1 MSCNIT
7 SGIAKGCNDQ
17 VGGITAIY
25 YMEHPDIPVIG
36 APPGGLFVNRDSN
49 GIITRISPTNFSNPS
64 WNYIDCS
71 NIQGSVTETINVNT
85 NGSILGFHQSA
96 QFFMPM
102 TANMNEQRAD
112 SSAPQ
117 GTQHEFLDALAKQ
130 NNLIIGIVTSDNSPL
145 KAYSDKCFVFGLERP
160 AYCASGSK
168 ETGIT
173 YNDNNGWTMELAAD
187 SKEPMQEIAYMA
199 FHLTDPCYRQSSDT
213 DWSFDNQDWFSLE
226 PLLFYEGANIE
237 AQGSSP
243 NYLYPYIWVQ
253 PGETLTIGAQI
264 AMDWGANAFSGT
276 TFLPEWQIGETSFG
290 MPSAPLVYVNL
301 PLPTAPGVYS
311 VQVKGAWTN
320 NTGAP
325 FAIKPI
331 NLVTPTGVDISGGA
345 ERPFA
350 RFNTIT
356 RSS

>member
-7 SGIAKGCNDQ
+7 SGISTGCNDQ
-17 VGGITAIY
+17 VGGIVGIHY
-25 YMEHPDIPVIG
+25 IEWQPDLQVD
-36 APPGGLFVNRDSN
+36 RDPN
-49 GIITRISPTNFSNPS
+49 GVITRVYRPGAVIAQNWEF
-64 WNYIDCS
+64 IDCRS
-71 NIQGSVTETINVNT
+71 FSGSVTETYNVNS

-102 TANMNEQRAD
+102 TAAPLG
-112 SSAPQ
+112 SSLF
-117 GTQHEFLDALAKQ
+117 EFIQDIAAQ
-130 NNLIIGIVTSDNSPL
+130 NNLVIGIETEDNAPMRG
-145 KAYSDKCFVFGLERP
+145 YSKKCFVFGLERP
-160 AYCASGSK
+160 AYCAGGSK

>member
-145 KAYSDKCFVFGLERP
+145 KAYSDKCFVFGLKRP

-173 YNDNNGWTMELAAD
+173 YNDNNGYTIELAAD

-199 FHLTDPCYRQSSDT
+199 FQGWHQCFKHNAPGVSDNT
-213 DWSFDNQDWFSLE
+213 WDNLDYFGLN
-226 PLLFYEGANIE
+226 PLIEYEGANISTVGT
-237 AQGSSP
+237 A
-243 NYLYPYIWVQ
+243 NYGHPDIYVM
-253 PGETLTIGAQI
+253 PGETLTVEGILSI
-264 AMDWGANAFSGT
+264 DWGANAFSGS
-276 TFLPEWQIGETSFG
+276 TFLPEWGIGLTGIPLTYDTSI
-290 MPSAPLVYVNL
+290 L
-301 PLPTAPGVYS
+301 PLPTVPGLQTVYL
-311 VQVKGAWTN
+311 KGAYTN
-320 NTGAP
+320 NSGG
-325 FAIKPI
+325 IQQ
-331 NLVTPTGVDISGGA
+331 VTPVKLTSPIGVNISGMSTT
-345 ERPFA
+345 PYFL
-350 RFNTIT
+350 FSTIT
-356 RSS
+356 RTS